1 MKRSMALWAAS
12 VAFTAAVS
20 AAITARAVA
29 QVVVPPLGTAQ
40 PRLIT
45 GNDIGFM
52 VEGQKQERRFDGRTG
67 RPTTVDMVTG
77 HLVVRVNGQWV
88 EADVSGLMARPATN

>member
-1 MKRSMALWAAS
+1 MKSSIALWVAS
-12 VAFTAAVS
+12 VAVTAAAS
-20 AAITARAVA
+20 AALTARTVA

-40 PRLIT
+40 PRLLS
-45 GNDIGFM
+45 GDDIGFR
-52 VEGQKQERRFDGRTG
+52 VEGQKQERRFDARTG
-67 RPTTVDMVTG
+67 RPTTVDRVTG